1 MVNEDAGDAL
11 HSGRPVEE
19 LVALALRDNQSAWK
33 AIVDRY
39 AALVW
44 SVCSSFRLSQD
55 DAADVS
61 QTVWLHAV
69 EHLSSLR
76 NAAAL
81 PGWLKTTT
89 RNECLKVV
97 SAAKRTTSGS
107 ATLLESRAD
116 IDSPELDAALLAA
129 EKRAAIREGFAQLP
143 RHCQRL
149 LHLLMTEDRPSY
161 AEISTRLDMPVGSIG
176 PNRSRCLDKL
186 SHCPALVRWL
196 ES

>member
-1 MVNEDAGDAL
+1 MDIDQQGDGMG
-11 HSGRPVEE
+11 SGRPVEE
-19 LVALALRDNQSAWK
+19 LVALALGDSPSAWK

-44 SVCSSFRLSQD
+44 SVCSSFRLSQA

-69 EHLSSLR
+69 ENLSSLR
-76 NAAAL
+76 DAAAL

-97 SAAKRTTSGS
+97 SAAKRTTPGN
-107 ATLLESRAD
+107 ATGFDGRAD
-116 IDSPELDAALLAA
+116 VDSPDLEAALLAA
-129 EKRAAIREGFAQLP
+129 EERAAMREAFAQLP
-143 RHCQRL
+143 DHCQRL
-149 LHLLMTEDRPSY
+149 LRLLMTEDRPSY

-176 PNRSRCLDKL
+176 PNRSRCLNKL
-186 SHCPALVRWL
+186 SQCPALVRWL
-196 ES
+196 KS